1 MSLLPSFTRRLPRVL
16 RKCRGV
22 FLSLFAVAVFLIYPA
37 GIPKLRQMPGI
48 GTGIAA
54 LDSWELDSLDF
65 RFRWRGPVPT
75 DQRLL
80 IVAINDTEP
89 KPDDFR
95 EKDLAASEALRL
107 MTEKTYPWNRKVWA
121 RLIERLM
128 SAGVKA
134 VAFDVIFQRQ
144 MEGDPELKIV
154 LDRYADRIV
163 LASTKQADLDNR
175 LVFLKPHPGL
185 LNAAGNPA
193 QGFAFYPAD
202 ADGVI
207 RRTLSRTSE
216 TRESGMEDFDPDNLI
231 SLAAATVQIAAGIPP
246 PEQRLA
252 LLNFQGDQARCAS
265 VPLADL
271 LIDRIYYSQDP
282 RFRSGAAL
290 KDKIVFVGPTAEIFH
305 DVHETP
311 YGSMPGVHIHAQNAA
326 SQLLAIGL
334 RESSSVQN
342 FWVALLFTV
351 LPALVVL
358 RVRQAPPQIGL
369 LLGSGAVFLV
379 GALLLFS
386 EARLVIPIV
395 PPLFGLILIGSF
407 GVAYNL
413 VVEQLQGAHVRSVLD
428 RYVSKNVAKIVI
440 ETRDNFENSL
450 RGERKFVTALFS
462 DVRGFTSIFE
472 TSDPEKLVD
481 QLNEYFLKMVDAV
494 VLNQDG
500 TLQKFIGDA
509 IMAVWGD
516 THSAGAGGDAA
527 RAVRAGLEMRA
538 ALEQLNAQWKDHPDR
553 VQIQIG
559 VGINH
564 GEVICGEMGHPQ
576 RMEFTVLGDAINL
589 AARLESATKQFH
601 CDLLV
606 GQSVEEL
613 TRAEFIYRRVDLLR
627 LKGKKKPV
635 EVYIPLSTRATPPP
649 AWLEAY
655 HDAIGLYRARR
666 FKEALESFRETLA
679 RIGGEDFLCRMYLE
693 RCELFTKTPPDP
705 DWDGGHTLTEK

>member
-1 MSLLPSFTRRLPRVL
+1 MNLLPSFTRHLPRVL
-16 RKCRGV
+16 RKCRGL
-22 FLSLFAVAVFLIYPA
+22 FLALFAAAVFLIYPA
-37 GIPKLRQMPGI
+37 GLTPLQQMPGLRN
-48 GTGIAA
+48 GIDA
-54 LDSWELDSLDF
+54 LHSLELDSLDF
-65 RFRWRGPVPT
+65 RFRWRGPIPT
-75 DQRLL
+75 DPRLL
-80 IVAINDTEP
+80 VVAINDTEP
-89 KPDDFR
+89 KPGDFR
-95 EKDLAASEALRL
+95 EDDLAASEALRL
-107 MTEKTYPWNRKVWA
+107 MTERTYPWNRKVWA

-134 VAFDVIFQRQ
+134 VAFDVIFQRE
-144 MEGDPELKIV
+144 MEGDPELKAV

-163 LASTKQADLDNR
+163 LATTKQLDLDNR

-185 LNAAGNPA
+185 LNAEDKPA
-193 QGFAFYPAD
+193 QGFAFYPPD
-202 ADGVI
+202 DDGVI
-207 RRTLSRTSE
+207 RRTRSRTSE
-216 TRESGMEDFDPDNLI
+216 TRESGLKDFEPDNMT
-231 SLAAATVQIAAGIPP
+231 SLAAAAVQIAEGIPP
-246 PEQRLA
+246 AEQSRA
-252 LLNFQGDQARCAS
+252 LLNFQGDQTRCAS

-271 LIDRIYYSQDP
+271 LIDRIYSSQDP
-282 RFRSGAAL
+282 RFRAGAAL

-311 YGSMPGVHIHAQNAA
+311 YGAMPGVFIHAQNAA
-326 SQLLAIGL
+326 SRLLAIDLG
-334 RESSSVQN
+334 ESSPAQN
-342 FWVALLFTV
+342 FWVALLFVV
-351 LPALVVL
+351 LPTWVVL

-369 LLGSGAVFLV
+369 LLGSGAAFLV
-379 GALLLFS
+379 VAQLLFT
-386 EARLVIPIV
+386 EARLVIPVV
-395 PPLFGLILIGSF
+395 PPLFGLILVGCF

-413 VVEQLQGAHVRSVLD
+413 LVEQLQGAHVRSVLD

-450 RGERKFVTALFS
+450 RGERKSVTALFS
-462 DVRGFTSIFE
+462 DIRGFTSIFE
-472 TSDPEKLVD
+472 TSDPEKLVA

-494 VLNQDG
+494 VLHQDG

-527 RAVRAGLEMRA
+527 RAVRTGLEMRA
-538 ALEQLNAQWKDHPDR
+538 ALEQLNAQWKELPDR
-553 VQIQIG
+553 VPLQIG

-564 GEVICGEMGHPQ
+564 GEVICGELGHPQ

-601 CDLLV
+601 CDVLV

-627 LKGKKKPV
+627 LKGKNKPV

-649 AWLEAY
+649 PWLEGY
-655 HDAIGLYRARR
+655 HAAIGLYRARR
-666 FKEALESFRETLA
+666 FEEAMEGFRETLA

-693 RCELFTKTPPDP
+693 RCGVFTKTPPAP